1 MSAICVASEDE
12 AGARGLVLSGSSAS
26 DGLLSGR
33 CHSGGDL
40 AVLGK
45 EDGLVDGEL
54 GRVDV
59 KVNALDVADSGAVAG
74 GEVEEEVAA
83 LDGVGADGALR
94 TGADGDVDE
103 LVGEDEVDVGDLLVG
118 GDEAGEGDLV
128 VGGDVGEGVAALDD
142 VGGAGGGGTGSV
154 DGGSRRRKAGGVVGS
169 GAAGGNAEFLAGGH
183 QVGVGDAVEAGDVA
197 DSRVVEG
204 GEAAESV
211 TGHDGVG
218 DGGVGTARKS
228 GGWVQVSGCST
239 SDVTEVSYSQLGA
252 RPRRWPWPEGW

>member
-1 MSAICVASEDE
+1 MASEDV
-12 AGARGLVLSGSSAS
+12 AGASGLVLSGSSAR
-26 DGLLSGR
+26 DRLLSVR
-33 CHSGGDL
+33 CYGSGDL

-45 EDGLVDGEL
+45 EDGLVDSEL
-54 GRVDV
+54 SRVDI
-59 KVNALDVADSGAVAG
+59 KVNALDVADGGAVAG
-74 GEVEEEVAA
+74 GEVEEEVTA
-83 LDGVGADGALR
+83 LDGVCADGALGA
-94 TGADGDVDE
+94 GADRNVNE
-103 LVGEDEVDVGDLLVG
+103 LVGEDKVDVGDLLVG

-142 VGGAGGGGTGSV
+142 VGGAGGGSTGSV
-154 DGGSRRRKAGGVVGS
+154 GGGSRRRKAGGVVGS
-169 GAAGGNAEFLAGGH
+169 GAAGGNAEFLAGGD
-183 QVGVGDAVEAGDVA
+183 QVGVGDVVEAGDVA

-204 GEAAESV
+204 GEAAESL

-228 GGWVQVSGCST
+228 GGCVQVSRCST